1 MQRTSLG
8 ECQGC
13 LGCELHSGRTA
24 KACLEPQHGL
34 HADRGL
40 DRTWPCRRTR
50 WWALMKPVE
59 YKIYSIPDFPEDSM
73 LQMVGRCFRSG
84 LDGM

>member
-1 MQRTSLG
+1 
-8 ECQGC
+8 
-13 LGCELHSGRTA
+13 
-24 KACLEPQHGL
+24 
-34 HADRGL
+34 
-40 DRTWPCRRTR
+40 
-50 WWALMKPVE
+50 MKPVE